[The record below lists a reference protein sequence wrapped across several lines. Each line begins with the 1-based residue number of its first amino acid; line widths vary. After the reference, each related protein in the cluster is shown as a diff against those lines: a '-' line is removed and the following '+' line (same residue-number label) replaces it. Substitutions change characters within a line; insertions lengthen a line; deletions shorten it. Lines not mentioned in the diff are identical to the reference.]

1 MSSGVSQL
9 LRCEREAIRD
19 WGSGWMNE
27 GADQNAIRR
36 GCSSSRALEW
46 LRSLRNELS
55 CLLRLKAY
63 GAYPAGAA
71 FGAGGP
77 TRWTRFEVKAMKKAM
92 TSPRRGPPPLQHRHG
107 EGALMTF
114 RTRFTE
120 LVGFGIRSCRAG

>member
-46 LRSLRNELS
+46 LRSLRNKRRCLATRAAGKGDRAESVDVPFRLS
-55 CLLRLKAY
+55 DWKH
-63 GAYPAGAA
+63 
-71 FGAGGP
+71 
-77 TRWTRFEVKAMKKAM
+77 
-92 TSPRRGPPPLQHRHG
+92 RGK
-107 EGALMTF
+107 
-114 RTRFTE
+114 
-120 LVGFGIRSCRAG
+120 